1 MGDTGVKGPSE
12 CPRNRRTQAG
22 VHPVP
27 ARVQGGG
34 GLEGE
39 VTQTCHVYRRP
50 GGGEMVGAVSSAG
63 SSSSQPKINNQKP

>member
-12 CPRNRRTQAG
+12 CPRNSRTQAG

-34 GLEGE
+34 GLERE

-50 GGGEMVGAVSSAG
+50 GGGETVGAVSSAAARL
-63 SSSSQPKINNQKP
+63 SRR